1 MIRRMMELCQVVMG
15 SGPQDDGTV
24 ELRLGPVPMMI
35 ELSGRDG

>member
-24 ELRLGPVPMMI
+24 RLWLVVVPLMM
-35 ELSGRDG
+35 ELSGRDE